1 MEVEDGGNTGWAA
14 IATCH
19 FTRLIFFYLYIYL
32 FSCALRNDGRHRS
45 EAEI

>member
-19 FTRLIFFYLYIYL
+19 FTRLIFYFL
-32 FSCALRNDGRHRS
+32 FFFCALRNDGRHGS